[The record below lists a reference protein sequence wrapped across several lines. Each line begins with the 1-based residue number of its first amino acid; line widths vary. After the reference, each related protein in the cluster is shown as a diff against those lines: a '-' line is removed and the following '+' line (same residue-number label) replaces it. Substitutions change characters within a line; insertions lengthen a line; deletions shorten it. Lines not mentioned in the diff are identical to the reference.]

1 MNEAMSLGDIQ
12 SLRKAHEGIVHIRP
26 IYPGRESREEAAASR
41 SQMPVHELFRRFYQ
55 QQSGG
60 AEPEEE
66 LIELFMSLV
75 AEEEKHGEEVE

>member
-1 MNEAMSLGDIQ
+1 MNEAMSLSDIQ
-12 SLRKAHEGIVHIRP
+12 SLRKAHDGIVHIRP
-26 IYPGRESREEAAASR
+26 VYPGRESREEAAASR

-66 LIELFMSLV
+66 LVDLFMSLV
-75 AEEEKHGEEVE
+75 AEEEEEKGEVE